1 MPDFDGSIVINTEI
15 DATGIQRDMKKVE
28 RAARGAGDATESI
41 GSGFRTAERDA
52 DRAASGIQGGTRKV
66 ERAARSAGSEV
77 EDIGSS
83 FRDAERDAGRAARG
97 IEDDLKDLKDSVD
110 DVSNAISLGFG
121 ADMLVDLAGGMM
133 DLMESTDELR
143 GDLSML
149 DQNARAAGVGLGTTR
164 EAMQKLNTVSGETD
178 SSIEAVSNLLAAGVP
193 ENRLQEAVEGLA
205 NAAITFPDTVKI
217 ESLADSLQETLATGE
232 ATGQFAEV
240 LDRIGYGAENF
251 TNNLAMCTTEAEKQ
265 ELALNVLT
273 QGPLKGVYDAWA
285 KANPELVEG
294 RDATL
299 ELQTATAELGT
310 ALAPVITD
318 LTELATNVVNWVA
331 GMGNIDKA
339 IDMITGLAT
348 SLMTMDKAMLM
359 AKASTGLAFVAF
371 GLLFSLLM
379 QAAGVWDS
387 MSDAEKVVTI
397 LGAVTAA
404 AFAAALAVGAF
415 QSALSLGVAVV
426 AITAGIAAMMMAI
439 NSAEKRVNQM
449 NAATQ
454 QSLSPSTYGG
464 VSGRSASIPALAT
477 GAVIPPNGEFLAVL
491 GDQKKGRNLEAPE
504 NLIRQIVREE
514 SGGGLSG
521 TLTIRPA
528 PGLTRYL
535 AYELKREDARAG
547 TPLVEGTRR

>member
-331 GMGNIDKA
+331 GMGNIDDVFTMIVGGIAALGAIKA

-371 GLLFSLLM
+371 GVPVS
-379 QAAGVWDS
+379 V
-387 MSDAEKVVTI
+387 I
-397 LGAVTAA
+397 
-404 AFAAALAVGAF
+404 VGC
-415 QSALSLGVAVV
+415 
-426 AITAGIAAMMMAI
+426 
-439 NSAEKRVNQM
+439 
-449 NAATQ
+449 
-454 QSLSPSTYGG
+454 
-464 VSGRSASIPALAT
+464 GRSCDHRR
-477 GAVIPPNGEFLAVL
+477 NCRHDD
-491 GDQKKGRNLEAPE
+491 GDQFCGEAGKPNERRHPAELESKHIRRSLRPQRQHTRAGYRCSDPAEWGVPGGTGRPE
-504 NLIRQIVREE
+504 EGPQPGGPGKPYPANCEGRERRRIE
-514 SGGGLSG
+514 RNPDHTSGAWTNPL
-521 TLTIRPA
+521 
-528 PGLTRYL
+528 PGL
-535 AYELKREDARAG
+535 
-547 TPLVEGTRR
+547 

>member
-110 DVSNAISLGFG
+110 DVSSAISLGFG

-331 GMGNIDKA
+331 GMGNIDDVFTMIVGGIAALGAIKA
-339 IDMITGLAT
+339 IDMITRLAT

-454 QSLSPSTYGG
+454 QSLSPSAYGG

-477 GAVIPPNGEFLAVL
+477 I
-491 GDQKKGRNLEAPE
+491 D
-504 NLIRQIVREE
+504 
-514 SGGGLSG
+514 
-521 TLTIRPA
+521 
-528 PGLTRYL
+528 GLTVTEYAVPAGYHTGTGKVALTNDIEEAL
-535 AYELKREDARAG
+535 AAI
-547 TPLVEGTRR
+547 

>member
-1 MPDFDGSIVINTEI
+1 
-15 DATGIQRDMKKVE
+15 
-28 RAARGAGDATESI
+28 
-41 GSGFRTAERDA
+41 
-52 DRAASGIQGGTRKV
+52 
-66 ERAARSAGSEV
+66 
-77 EDIGSS
+77 
-83 FRDAERDAGRAARG
+83 
-97 IEDDLKDLKDSVD
+97 
-110 DVSNAISLGFG
+110 
-121 ADMLVDLAGGMM
+121 MLVDLAGGMM

-331 GMGNIDKA
+331 GMGNIDDVFTMIVGGIAALGAIKA

-387 MSDAEKVVTI
+387 MSDAEKKWSLSWVQ
-397 LGAVTAA
+397 LLLRRLLQ
-404 AFAAALAVGAF
+404 LAVGAF
-415 QSALSLGVAVV
+415 QSNVIVGCGRSCDHRRNCRHDDGDQFCGE
-426 AITAGIAAMMMAI
+426 AGKPNERRHPAELES
-439 NSAEKRVNQM
+439 SA
-449 NAATQ
+449 
-454 QSLSPSTYGG
+454 YGG

-477 GAVIPPNGEFLAVL
+477 GASDPAEWGVPG
-491 GDQKKGRNLEAPE
+491 GTGRPE
-504 NLIRQIVREE
+504 EGPQPGGPGNLIRQIEGRERRRIE
-514 SGGGLSG
+514 RNPDHTFGAWTNPL
-521 TLTIRPA
+521 
-528 PGLTRYL
+528 PGL
-535 AYELKREDARAG
+535 
-547 TPLVEGTRR
+547 

>member
-331 GMGNIDKA
+331 GMGNVD
-339 IDMITGLAT
+339 DVFTMI
-348 SLMTMDKAMLM
+348 
-359 AKASTGLAFVAF
+359 
-371 GLLFSLLM
+371 
-379 QAAGVWDS
+379 
-387 MSDAEKVVTI
+387 
-397 LGAVTAA
+397 
-404 AFAAALAVGAF
+404 VG
-415 QSALSLGVAVV
+415 
-426 AITAGIAAMMMAI
+426 GIAALGAI
-439 NSAEKRVNQM
+439 
-449 NAATQ
+449 T
-454 QSLSPSTYGG
+454 
-464 VSGRSASIPALAT
+464 GRC
-477 GAVIPPNGEFLAVL
+477 
-491 GDQKKGRNLEAPE
+491 
-504 NLIRQIVREE
+504 
-514 SGGGLSG
+514 
-521 TLTIRPA
+521 
-528 PGLTRYL
+528 
-535 AYELKREDARAG
+535 RAG
-547 TPLVEGTRR
+547 VALQPRNRTGHPGHKTAGT